1 MALLDRKKGTKM
13 TEFEISAVE
22 IFDAVARAEFRPF
35 SKADYSAFAGV
46 DGDNA
51 LIGEFDGLIL
61 AVDGETVFYVSE
73 NGHFYGS
80 YKLGRG

>member
-1 MALLDRKKGTKM
+1 M

-22 IFDAVARAEFRPF
+22 IFDAVARAEFRAF
-35 SKADYSAFAGV
+35 SNADYSAFAGV

-51 LIGEFDGLIL
+51 LIAEIDGLLL